1 MAWADEISNLNTEI
15 NKTQHHLDWLN
26 GVSRAYTMEGYT
38 ITAAGRDGFWP
49 AWRTANPS
57 ASLDSTGQER
67 IMFCRWNDWN
77 AGITGDATD
86 AERITALNTQLTA
99 LTADRDA
106 LQARSDAGEDTDTNV
121 EVTV

>member
-26 GVSRAYTMEGYT
+26 GVSREWTMEGYT
-38 ITAAGRDGFWP
+38 ITAAGREGFWP
-49 AWRTANPS
+49 AWRAANPD
-57 ASLDSTGQER
+57 ASSSSTGQELT
-67 IMFCRWNDWN
+67 MYSMWNDWN
-77 AGITGDATD
+77 TGVTGDATD
-86 AERITALNTQLTA
+86 AERISALNTQLTA

-106 LQARSDAGEDTDTNV
+106 LQARLDAAEETDTNT